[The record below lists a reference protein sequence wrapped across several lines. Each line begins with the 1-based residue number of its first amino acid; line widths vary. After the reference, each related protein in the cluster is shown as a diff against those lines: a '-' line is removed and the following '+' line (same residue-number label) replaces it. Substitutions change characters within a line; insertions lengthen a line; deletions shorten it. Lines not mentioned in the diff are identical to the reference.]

1 MGENSRTRS
10 AMAALFC
17 AAFVFAVGLSVSPQL
32 HDWLHKSGDQP
43 AHQCAAT
50 ILSSGGVEHSAC
62 EPALVQPSRLARGSI
77 LPAVGFPRLRA
88 SLPFSLLEHA
98 PPAHS

>member
-17 AAFVFAVGLSVSPQL
+17 LAFVFAVGLSASPQL
-32 HDWLHKSGDQP
+32 HDWLHKIGDQP

-50 ILSSGGVEHSAC
+50 ILSSGSVEHSIG
-62 EPALVQPSRLARGSI
+62 EPALAQPSRLAHGSV
-77 LPAVGFPRLRA
+77 LPAAGFPCLSA
-88 SLPFSLLEHA
+88 SLCFSLLEHA
-98 PPAHS
+98 PPARS